1 MCNELNLFCYL
12 NAYLYTITG
21 ERVGL
26 VLSVNC
32 SSSINCKCIITYWV
46 FTINVSPSFL
56 FP

>member
-26 VLSVNC
+26 VGSV
-32 SSSINCKCIITYWV
+32 CK
-46 FTINVSPSFL
+46 L
-56 FP
+56 FIQYKL